1 MNNGYADVPAGAEEG
16 ARWNYLLSV
25 NLGEHTF
32 SDVEVKFGLDFDPAP
47 GFDPNNLEA
56 SYTVFGSFEKGLQFV
71 STDKVDYANE
81 SIFQD
86 SQNFDFG
93 FWSDLLSASGGNLTR
108 PWVFTTLVFTCTRW
122 KRPCWSPLK
131 FRWRL
136 CLMKVAQM

>member
-1 MNNGYADVPAGAEEG
+1 MPEGAEG

-56 SYTVFGSFEKGLQFV
+56 SYTVFGSFSEALQFV
-71 STDKVDYANE
+71 STETGMDYANE

-93 FWSDLLSASGGNLTR
+93 FWSQLARSGR
-108 PWVFTTLVFTCTRW
+108 
-122 KRPCWSPLK
+122 
-131 FRWRL
+131 RL
-136 CLMKVAQM
+136 